1 MTTTLHPEAPALVAG
16 PQSQPPRIP
25 RKRRISFTP
34 YFLLIPAVAILVIAM
49 GYPLVWQIVTS
60 TLTYGLTQQ
69 FGKPAE
75 FVGLGNYVTLASDP
89 YMWTVI
95 LRSVLFCFAAAALTM
110 GLGVLVA
117 LLMRAVGGVIRIII
131 QISMLLAW
139 AMPVVAAMT
148 VWNWL
153 FDWRRGVVNWVLT
166 SLGLPFQNHN
176 WLQDPVSFYF
186 VALVI
191 VVWMSVPFVAFS
203 LYAGLTQVSGEVLE
217 AAQMDGATPRQ
228 RFQFIIVPIIR
239 PVVSIV
245 LLLQVIWDLRVFTQ
259 IKLLQDAGSIASET
273 NLLGTYI
280 YQLGTGSSNF
290 GTASAVS
297 IFVLILTVGIS
308 AFYVR
313 SMLKED
319 ES

>member
-1 MTTTLHPEAPALVAG
+1 MSVVAV
-16 PQSQPPRIP
+16 
-25 RKRRISFTP
+25 RKRKIVFTP
-34 YFLLIPAVAILVIAM
+34 YFLLIPAVAILALAM
-49 GYPLVWQIVTS
+49 GYPLVWQLVTS
-60 TLTYGLTQQ
+60 TEKFGLAQQ
-69 FGKPAE
+69 FGQPPV
-75 FVGLGNYVTLASDP
+75 FVGLGNYIALASDP

-95 LRSVLFCFAAAALTM
+95 GRSLLFCFAAAALTM
-110 GLGVLVA
+110 VIGVLVA
-117 LLMRAVGGVIRIII
+117 LLMRAVNRVVRVIL

-153 FDWRRGVVNWVLT
+153 FDWRRGVVNWVL
-166 SLGLPFQNHN
+166 SALGLPFQNHN
-176 WLQDPVSFYF
+176 WLQDPLSFYL
-186 VALVI
+186 VALII

-203 LYAGLTQVSGEVLE
+203 IFAGLTQVSGEVLE

-228 RFQFIIVPIIR
+228 RFFHIIVPIIR
-239 PVVSIV
+239 PVLSIV

-259 IKLLQDAGSIASET
+259 IRLLQDAGSIASET

-280 YQLGTGSSNF
+280 YQLGTGSGDF

-297 IFVLILTVGIS
+297 IFVLLLTIAIS

-313 SMLKED
+313 SLLKED